1 MYSYILC
8 IGICAVIWT
17 VNGIWLRQAVR
28 KRITSEIYI
37 HTGLGIFFTVPTLE
51 LTLST
56 FKLWPRLDI
65 FWLEVIGLALY
76 IPSAY
81 LVAASMHALKHKGR
95 PRTADP
101 TATTTF
107 IDTGLYGIVRQP
119 MTLGVAIWCIAFMLA
134 FQSIL
139 AVVLGTVSLFCFWIS
154 VKKEAE
160 YNIKKFGDEYKEYMK
175 KVPMW
180 NFFKGLRK

>member
-1 MYSYILC
+1 
-8 IGICAVIWT
+8 
-17 VNGIWLRQAVR
+17 
-28 KRITSEIYI
+28 
-37 HTGLGIFFTVPTLE
+37 
-51 LTLST
+51 
-56 FKLWPRLDI
+56 LDI
-65 FWLEVIGLALY
+65 FWVQVIGLVLY

-81 LVAASMHALKHKGR
+81 LVAASMHTLKYKGR

-139 AVVLGTVSLFCFWIS
+139 AVILGIVSLLCFWMS
-154 VKKEAE
+154 ARRETE
-160 YNIKKFGDEYKEYMK
+160 YNMKKFGDEYKEYMK

>member
-28 KRITSEIYI
+28 KCITSEIYI
-37 HTGLGIFFTVPTLE
+37 HTGLGIFFSLLALE
-51 LTLST
+51 LTLGT
-56 FKLWPRLDI
+56 FKLWARLDI

-95 PRTADP
+95 PKTADP

-107 IDTGLYGIVRQP
+107 IDTGVYGFCSPAYDFGNGNLVHCFHASFSVNSRSSFRYV
-119 MTLGVAIWCIAFMLA
+119 VAIL
-134 FQSIL
+134 L
-139 AVVLGTVSLFCFWIS
+139 LDIS
-154 VKKEAE
+154 QKRGRIQYQE
-160 YNIKKFGDEYKEYMK
+160 I
-175 KVPMW
+175 W
-180 NFFKGLRK
+180 R

>member
-1 MYSYILC
+1 M
-8 IGICAVIWT
+8 T
-17 VNGIWLRQAVR
+17 
-28 KRITSEIYI
+28 
-37 HTGLGIFFTVPTLE
+37 LG
-51 LTLST
+51 T
-56 FKLWPRLDI
+56 FKLWARLDI

-95 PRTADP
+95 PKTTDP

-107 IDTGLYGIVRQP
+107 IDTGVYGVVRQP
-119 MTLGVAIWCIAFMLA
+119 MTLGMAIWSIAFMLA

-154 VKKEAE
+154 AKKEAE
-160 YNIKKFGDEYKEYMK
+160 YNIKKFGVEYKEYMK

>member
-1 MYSYILC
+1 LYSYILC

-56 FKLWPRLDI
+56 FKLWPQLDI
-65 FWLEVIGLALY
+65 FWVQVIGLVLY

-95 PRTADP
+95 SKTADP

-107 IDTGLYGIVRQP
+107 IDTGVYGIVRQP

-139 AVVLGTVSLFCFWIS
+139 AVVIGTVSLFCFWIS
-154 VKKEAE
+154 AKKEAE

>member
-1 MYSYILC
+1 MYRYILC

-95 PRTADP
+95 SKTADP

-107 IDTGLYGIVRQP
+107 ALIFCYFFCLPPRSGRGSIVYQPAALTIID
-119 MTLGVAIWCIAFMLA
+119 F
-134 FQSIL
+134 
-139 AVVLGTVSLFCFWIS
+139 
-154 VKKEAE
+154 
-160 YNIKKFGDEYKEYMK
+160 
-175 KVPMW
+175 
-180 NFFKGLRK
+180 